1 MLTFAD
7 LRPFYPFDPPE
18 ALQAMELREEDASRP
33 LLSEEELDAV
43 TEAVA
48 KHQQDDGAW
57 FSPCVLFLRG
67 LIASL
72 LEDPARNMA
81 AVLLRRYLIEE
92 NQPWEVHLYAP
103 SLLEVPGYASGSVDL
118 LFVTAALGYTLT
130 VRKPPYDLNAENIGS
145 YIGYTRAYTDP
156 HGEWGINER
165 SWNMLGCGGCM
176 FVFHTLKFQPERF
189 ASDFLVLKERDSA
202 PGNYVT
208 LLRGA
213 FGIAS
218 DGSLTREESR
228 TVAHA
233 GAMQETDDAYIAHEI
248 LPDGSV
254 CPEARTFP
262 KSEWQVALSSSDMM
276 LGLHIPPRL
285 PYTVEDHRRS
295 MQEAYE
301 FYAPFLKHVG
311 EIKGFVCYS
320 WLYSAQNKHILPP
333 ESNILEMQRHVHLCP
348 MLTELDES
356 LMFLRPGSSLQQRL
370 ADFRAAGNAY
380 HVGYMYVPLEEMKD
394 FGRFT
399 HEM

>member
-7 LRPFYPFDPPE
+7 LRPFYPFDPPA

-43 TEAVA
+43 TEAIA
-48 KHQQDDGAW
+48 RHQQDDGAW
-57 FSPCVLFLRG
+57 YAPCVLFLRE
-67 LIASL
+67 L
-72 LEDPARNMA
+72 LAALLKDPARNLA

-103 SLLEVPGYASGSVDL
+103 SLLDVPGFAPGSVDL

-145 YIGYTRAYTDP
+145 YIGYTRAYTDA
-156 HGEWGINER
+156 HGHWGINER
-165 SWNMLGCGGCM
+165 SWNMLGSGGCM

-189 ASDFLVLKERDSA
+189 SPDFLVLKETSGGACRF
-202 PGNYVT
+202 VT

-213 FGIAS
+213 FGVAP
-218 DGSLTREESR
+218 DGSLTRDEAKAVAKTAPLRETEE
-228 TVAHA
+228 
-233 GAMQETDDAYIAHEI
+233 AYIAHEI
-248 LPDGSV
+248 FASGVVST
-254 CPEARTFP
+254 EAASFP
-262 KSEWQVALSSSDMM
+262 KSRWTVALDETSMM

-285 PYTVEDHRRS
+285 PYTVEDHRLS
-295 MQEAYE
+295 MQQAYA

-320 WLYSAQNKHILPP
+320 WLYSPQNKHILPP
-333 ESNILEMQRHVHLCP
+333 TSNILEMQRHVHLCS
-348 MLTELDES
+348 MLTELDEG

-380 HVGYMYVPLEEMKD
+380 HVGYMYVPLEELEQ
-394 FGRFT
+394 FGAFT
-399 HEM
+399 HEL